1 MPVLI
6 DSGPVLGDSAAV
18 PVRSTQLWRDWD
30 FSLRFAILPPVLA
43 ALLGPAGA
51 ALAQSPG
58 CNSLKAQIASLSRG
72 DPGRAA
78 TYGRAAQRQR
88 AELDSTSA
96 YAGSIGCGRRKFLI
110 FGEAPPAQCAGIE
123 GRMQQMRANLGQ
135 LQAQAGEAGGGNRA
149 AIGELAARYNAECRA
164 PAPQVAR
171 AAPAQPRGLF
181 EQLFGVAA
189 PPRPQ
194 ASIPQPEFSAPPPAP
209 APALRQVALEPVRS
223 PLADDGEEDGGARRG
238 GSRAVC
244 VRTCDGGFFP
254 VSYSARSRNLEALQE
269 LCTSLCPNA
278 QVEVYTLSGGADI
291 GEAVSKDGG
300 DYSAL
305 PNAFKFQKSYDAS
318 CGCKPPGKTWAETL
332 AEAEKVLG
340 RQRSSDILVTQKKA
354 DELARPNAGPRKRGE
369 PPPAPAEPGAVAS
382 AADPDFKEI
391 TGPDGVTRRVR
402 IIGITR

>member
-1 MPVLI
+1 MRSLTIALLI
-6 DSGPVLGDSAAV
+6 
-18 PVRSTQLWRDWD
+18 
-30 FSLRFAILPPVLA
+30 A
-43 ALLGPAGA
+43 ALLGPAA
-51 ALAQSPG
+51 ADAQSPG
-58 CNSLKAQIASLSRG
+58 CNSLRAQIASLSRG

-96 YAGSIGCGRRKFLI
+96 YANSIGCGKRKFLI
-110 FGEAPPAQCAGIE
+110 FGEAPPAQCGGIE
-123 GRMQQMRANLGQ
+123 ARLQQMRANLGQ

-149 AIGELAARYNAECRA
+149 AIRDLTARYDAECRA

-171 AAPAQPRGLF
+171 AAPAPRGLF
-181 EQLFGVAA
+181 EQLFGSSA

-194 ASIPQPEFSAPPPAP
+194 AGIPQAGILQADLPAPPP
-209 APALRQVALEPVRS
+209 PALRQVALEPVQS
-223 PLADDGEEDGGARRG
+223 PLADDGEEDGGARKG

-254 VSYSARSRNLEALQE
+254 VSYSARNRNLEALQE

-278 QVEVYTLSGGADI
+278 QVEVYTLTGGGDI

-300 DYSAL
+300 DYTAL

-391 TGPDGVTRRVR
+391 AGPDGITRRVR